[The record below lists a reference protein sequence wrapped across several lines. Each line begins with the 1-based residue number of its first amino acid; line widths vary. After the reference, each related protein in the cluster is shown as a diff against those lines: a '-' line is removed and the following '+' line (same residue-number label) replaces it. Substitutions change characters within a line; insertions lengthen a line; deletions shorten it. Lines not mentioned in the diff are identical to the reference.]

1 MRALARV
8 SVRRMAP
15 SFVLGG
21 IFPNGLS
28 GAVAVLIGF
37 TGLVG
42 GVGRYGATLL
52 GLTPSEIDRATAL
65 GFFGGLGVGFFAVLI
80 ESTA

>member
-1 MRALARV
+1 
-8 SVRRMAP
+8 MAP
-15 SFVLGG
+15 CLVLAG
-21 IFPNGLS
+21 IFTNGLS

-42 GVGRYGATLL
+42 GVGRYSAILK

-65 GFFGGLGVGFFAVLI
+65 GFFGGLGAGCLAVLI
-80 ESTA
+80 ESTT

>member
-1 MRALARV
+1 MV
-8 SVRRMAP
+8 P
-15 SFVLGG
+15 CFVLAD

-28 GAVAVLIGF
+28 GDVAALMGF

-42 GVGRYGATLL
+42 GVGRYGAVLL

-65 GFFGGLGVGFFAVLI
+65 GFFGGLGAGCLAVLI
-80 ESTA
+80 ESTT